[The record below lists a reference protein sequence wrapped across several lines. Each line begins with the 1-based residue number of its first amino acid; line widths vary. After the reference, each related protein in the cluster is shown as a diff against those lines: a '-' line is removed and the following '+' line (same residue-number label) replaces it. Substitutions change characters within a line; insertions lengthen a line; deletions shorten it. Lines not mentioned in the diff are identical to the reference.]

1 MTTGRIN
8 QVYTNV
14 TVWRRR
20 HGIHAHKPP
29 ATRQNFSDQRRRD
42 KGCQGAAGPGEHP
55 QTTHNQ
61 ETRTVKT
68 DPCSQ
73 EAGSNLHNPR
83 RKNPYNLPK
92 NRDRKSEFASPGG
105 PRQRTSCH
113 SVPGSGSTAPLHQ
126 KATRTTARPPSSGAT
141 GKPAT
146 PTHMY
151 KAIFGHHA
159 HNFWKRSVLI
169 SPWWK
174 LVP

>member
-29 ATRQNFSDQRRRD
+29 ATRHNFSDQRRRD
-42 KGCQGAAGPGEHP
+42 EGCQGAAGPGEHP

-68 DPCSQ
+68 NPSSQ

-83 RKNPYNLPK
+83 RTKILQIYLK
-92 NRDRKSEFASPGG
+92 
-105 PRQRTSCH
+105 
-113 SVPGSGSTAPLHQ
+113 TAPENQNLRAQTAHASEQ
-126 KATRTTARPPSSGAT
+126 VATMYLVAARPPHYTKRQPERQRDHQTAGRRESRRHPHIYIRRTRGI
-141 GKPAT
+141 T
-146 PTHMY
+146 PI
-151 KAIFGHHA
+151 IFEK
-159 HNFWKRSVLI
+159 N
-169 SPWWK
+169 PC
-174 LVP
+174 